1 MGTHPIFESD
11 FDCLTDNIMLR
22 LPTRRCLTRITKSQ
36 YIRAPADIVT
46 TTVADVARYSEFVP
60 FCTRS
65 KMETGSMVGTLTVSY
80 GPIKTT
86 WSSDVAV
93 SDAGSVMAR
102 NRGGDVVKT
111 LDTGV
116 VI

>member
-1 MGTHPIFESD
+1 MLLGNRIVSSYIN
-11 FDCLTDNIMLR
+11 LT
-22 LPTRRCLTRITKSQ
+22 
-36 YIRAPADIVT
+36 VT

-65 KMETGSMVGTLTVSY
+65 KMESGSMVGTLTVSY

-111 LDTGV
+111 LDTGHRGFLV
-116 VI
+116 T

>member
-1 MGTHPIFESD
+1 
-11 FDCLTDNIMLR
+11 
-22 LPTRRCLTRITKSQ
+22 
-36 YIRAPADIVT
+36 
-46 TTVADVARYSEFVP
+46 
-60 FCTRS
+60 
-65 KMETGSMVGTLTVSY
+65 MVGTLTVSY

-111 LDTGV
+111 LDTGHRGFLV
-116 VI
+116 T